1 MSNPVLICGAGPV
14 GLTMAAELARYNVPL
29 RVVDL
34 AAQRTD
40 KSKALV
46 LWPRTLELMER
57 SGSAQ
62 EFIQAGI
69 PALSAS
75 IFSGRERVAHIP
87 LNEVESPYRFAL
99 MIPQSET
106 ERVLEALVGRM
117 GARVERSTELTKF
130 SANVDGVTATM
141 RTPEGR
147 EDTANYSWL
156 IGCDGAHS
164 AVRHGLGM
172 NFEGDA
178 ILSDWALA
186 DVRLEGLPDAP
197 PEVQVYWHANGILAM
212 FPIKGDRYRLIVDLG
227 PQGSHAGDPTL
238 EEMQKL
244 LDERGPGGLRAHDP
258 FWLAAFHINERKVRD
273 YRAGRVFLAGD
284 AAHIHSPAGGQGMN
298 TGMQDAVNLAWKLAL
313 VYHGTCAPEPLL
325 GSYSSERS
333 AVGEQVVKGAGYATQ
348 LAMLRG
354 GTAQAIRRHV
364 MHFLLGFAPVREKMA
379 EVITE
384 ISIGYP
390 DSPLNAG
397 ASLGPRG
404 SQEGKRA
411 PIRDGEA
418 PVGAG
423 SQPKFVVYADESSE
437 PTKVAGRFPQ
447 LVEQQI
453 RTPFREGEVWLVR
466 PDGYV
471 AFAGRNGQIP
481 EIEGYLA
488 QLTGKATAVAS

>member
-14 GLTMAAELARYNVPL
+14 GLTMATELARYKVPV
-29 RVVDL
+29 RVVVL

-69 PALSAS
+69 PALAAS
-75 IFSGRERVAHIP
+75 IFSGHERVARIP
-87 LNEVESPYRFAL
+87 LNEVESPYKFAL

-106 ERVLEALVGRM
+106 ERVLEELVGRM
-117 GARVERSTELTKF
+117 GARVERSTQLTKF
-130 SANVDGVTATM
+130 SATADGVTATLRM
-141 RTPEGR
+141 PDGR

-164 AVRHGLGM
+164 AVRHGLAM
-172 NFEGDA
+172 DFEGEA

-186 DVRLEGLPDAP
+186 DVRIEGMPDAP

-212 FPIKGDRYRLIVDLG
+212 FPITGDRYRLIVDLG

-298 TGMQDAVNLAWKLAL
+298 TGMQDAINLAWKLAL

-354 GTAQAIRRHV
+354 AAVQSIRRHV
-364 MHFLLGFAPVREKMA
+364 LHFLLGFAPVQEKVA
-379 EVITE
+379 AAITE
-384 ISIGYP
+384 ISIDYP

-404 SQEGKRA
+404 TQEGKRA
-411 PIRDGEA
+411 PIREGE
-418 PVGAG
+418 PPIGAG
-423 SQPKFVVYADESSE
+423 AQPKFAIFADESAE
-437 PTKVAGRFPQ
+437 LRRVAERFPQ

-466 PDGYV
+466 PDGYI
-471 AFAGRNGQIP
+471 AFAGGKGQWP
-481 EIEGYLA
+481 EVEGYLA
-488 QLTGKATAVAS
+488 GLIGKASVVAS

>member
-1 MSNPVLICGAGPV
+1 MSKAVLICGAGPV
-14 GLTMAAELARYNVPL
+14 GLTMAAELARYQVPVRL
-29 RVVDL
+29 VDL

-46 LWPRTLELMER
+46 MWPRTLELMER

-62 EFIQAGI
+62 EFIHAGL

-75 IFSGRERVAHIP
+75 IFSGRERLAKLP
-87 LNEVESPYRFAL
+87 LNEVDSAYKFAL

-106 ERVLEALVGRM
+106 ERVLEGLVGRM
-117 GARVERSTELTKF
+117 GARVERSTELKTF
-130 SANVDGVTATM
+130 SANADGATATLRM
-141 RTPEGR
+141 PDGR
-147 EDTANYSWL
+147 EDTAEYSWL

-164 AVRHGLGM
+164 TVRHRLGM
-172 NFEGDA
+172 DFEGEA

-197 PEVQVYWHANGILAM
+197 PEVQVYWHADGILAM

-273 YRAGRVFLAGD
+273 YREGRVFLAGD

-313 VYHGTCAPEPLL
+313 VYHDTCAPEPLL
-325 GSYSSERS
+325 GSYSAERS

-354 GTAQAIRRHV
+354 GAVQAIRGHV
-364 MHFLLGFAPVREKMA
+364 VHFLMGFAPVQEKLA
-379 EVITE
+379 AAITE

-404 SQEGKRA
+404 GQEGKRA

-418 PVGAG
+418 AIGAG
-423 SQPKFVVYADESSE
+423 AQPKFAIFADDSAE
-437 PTKVAGRFPQ
+437 PGKVAARFPQ

-453 RTPFREGEVWLVR
+453 RAAVREGEVWLVR

-471 AFAGRNGQIP
+471 AFAGRNGQMP
-481 EIEGYLA
+481 EVEGYLA
-488 QLTGKATAVAS
+488 RLTGNATAVAS